1 MNLFYFFVKKLP
13 QKYKLSVITVVLF
26 IQATA
31 QELPPI
37 VAFSPKEYGGEN
49 QNWAIS
55 QGKDKRIYVANNA
68 GLLRFN
74 GEQWELF
81 PSVNQTIIRSVKV
94 NNERIYT
101 GCYKEF
107 GYWKETATGQLVY
120 TSLTKKLKIQLVEDE
135 QFWRIITQ
143 GKSIV
148 FQSLNR
154 LYIYDEVTEKVK
166 IISANSMITKVFAV
180 GQEIFF
186 QVLGKGIYTLIE
198 GKSVLFSSL
207 SPLTNEVVVEMMRSK
222 QGDYLYVTQQA
233 GIWVGNGKQIVPW
246 ASQSIPYLKNTS
258 IYSAIQLEN
267 GDIVVGTISNGIYH
281 LTETGQRKIS
291 LNQSNGLVNN
301 TVLSMFEDVDKNIWL
316 GLDNG
321 ISVVNVDAP
330 FRVYHDLRGRIGTVY
345 AAQEKDGYLY
355 IGSNQ
360 GLFCKKKN
368 STEDFQLIPGTN
380 GQVWCLK
387 IMDNTLFC
395 GHNAGTFL
403 IQNNQAQLISN
414 QAGTW
419 DLKAFQ
425 GRRDWILQGN
435 YSGLS
440 VLHKENN
447 RWKFHH
453 TLTGLPT
460 ISCRYFEW
468 ISARELVVNHEYK
481 GVFKVK
487 LAEDGVS
494 VIHLELMKSAPIG
507 LKSGLATY
515 QNKVYYFSDKGV
527 FEYNS
532 KRGFVLNEAFTKGIL
547 EGDVFRSGK
556 LIHDPAASKLW
567 GFTNQNIVSISPNA
581 FQKGVVFQKIA
592 LPVGV
597 RNDIAGFE
605 SILPLGN
612 TSLLFGTTDGYI
624 ITKTQQI
631 TENTISVVLQSIT
644 KGNRTSPK
652 AWVNKS
658 EFGYFSTEERQVAFQ
673 FYVPSF
679 SKYEAV
685 LYSYKLDGLYED
697 WTDWSSQAEV
707 NFDNLLPGDY
717 IFSVRAKQNNQL
729 SENIASYSFTIAHPW
744 YATSWAKIMYGIL
757 GVALL
762 FTVNRLSRKYYIE
775 EQNKEIEKNKREFER
790 KQLESEQKVMQ
801 LQNLQLV
808 NEIESKNRELTLSTM
823 SIIKKNEILHEIKR
837 ELAQL
842 ANQKEAGKVIRVIDE
857 NLNDTKDWEFLEE
870 AFNHADKD
878 FLRKLKTTHPEL
890 TPNDLRFCAYLR
902 LNLSSKEIAPLL
914 NISVRSVEIKRYRI
928 RKKMDLPHEKSLV
941 DYILSL

>member
-1 MNLFYFFVKKLP
+1 MNLLFLLLNKSF
-13 QKYKLSVITVVLF
+13 QKVLIVVLTLLSF
-26 IQATA
+26 ARVTA

-37 VAFSPKEYGGEN
+37 MAFSPKEYGGEN

-68 GLLRFN
+68 GLLRYN

-94 NNERIYT
+94 VNDRVYT

-154 LYIYDEVTEKVK
+154 LYIYDEATGKVK
-166 IISANSMITKVFAV
+166 VISANSTITKVFTI

-198 GKSVLFSSL
+198 GKSVLFSSSSL
-207 SPLTNEVVVEMMRSK
+207 VANEVVVEMMRSE

-233 GIWVGNGKQIVPW
+233 GIWVGKGKQIVPW
-246 ASQSIPYLKNTS
+246 ASNSFSYLKNTS
-258 IYSAIQLEN
+258 IYSAVQLEN
-267 GDIVVGTISNGIYH
+267 GEIILGTISNGIHH
-281 LTETGQRKIS
+281 LSATGERIMS
-291 LNQSNGLVNN
+291 LNQSNGLANN
-301 TVLSMFEDVDKNIWL
+301 TILSLFEDVDKNIWL

-321 ISVVNVDAP
+321 LSVVNVDAP

-345 AAQEKDGYLY
+345 AAQEKEGYLY

-368 STEDFQLIPGTN
+368 SAEDFQLIPGTN

-387 IMDNTLFC
+387 IIDNTLFC

-403 IQNNQAQLISN
+403 IQKNQAQLISN

-419 DLKAFQ
+419 DLKPFQ
-425 GRRDWILQGN
+425 GREGWLLQGN
-435 YSGLS
+435 YSGFS

-447 RWKFHH
+447 RWTFHH
-453 TLTGLPT
+453 ALAGLPT

-468 ISARELVVNHEYK
+468 ISDRELVVNHEYK

-487 LAEDGVS
+487 LADDGLS
-494 VIHLELMKSAPIG
+494 VVNLELVKSAPIG

-527 FEYNS
+527 FEYDS
-532 KRGFVLNEAFTKGIL
+532 KQGFVLNESFTKGL
-547 EGDVFRSGK
+547 LDGDVFRSGK
-556 LIHDPAASKLW
+556 LIYDPSSSKLW

-581 FQKGVVFQKIA
+581 FQKGVIFQKIA
-592 LPVGV
+592 LPVRV
-597 RNDIAGFE
+597 RSDIAGFE

-612 TSLLFGTTDGYI
+612 TALLIGTTDGYI
-624 ITKTQQI
+624 ITETAQK
-631 TENTISVVLQSIT
+631 TENPIFVALQSIT

-652 AWVNKS
+652 GWVDKAQ
-658 EFGYFSTEERQVAFQ
+658 FGSFSTEERQVAFQ

-685 LYSYKLDGLYED
+685 LYSYKLQGFYDN

-707 NFDNLLPGDY
+707 NFDNLPPGDY
-717 IFSVRAKQNNQL
+717 VFSVRAKQNNQL

-757 GVALL
+757 GIALL

-808 NEIESKNRELTLSTM
+808 SEIESKNRELTLSTM

-837 ELAQL
+837 ELTQL

-941 DYILSL
+941 EYILSL

>member
-1 MNLFYFFVKKLP
+1 MNLSCLLFKSAKSTRLFVSVFFTFGHVW
-13 QKYKLSVITVVLF
+13 
-26 IQATA
+26 A

-37 VAFSPKEYGGEN
+37 LAFSPKEYGAEN
-49 QNWAIS
+49 QNWSIS
-55 QGKDKRIYVANNA
+55 QGKDKRVYVANNA
-68 GLLRFN
+68 GLLRYN

-94 NNERIYT
+94 VNDRIYT

-107 GYWKETATGQLVY
+107 GFWKETATGQLEY
-120 TSLTKKLKIQLVEDE
+120 TSITQKLKIPLVEDE

-154 LYIYDEVTEKVK
+154 LYIYDESTGKVRV
-166 IISANSMITKVFAV
+166 ISANATITKVFDV
-180 GQEIFF
+180 EQEVFF
-186 QVLGKGIYTLIE
+186 QVLGKGIYKLIE
-198 GKSVLFSSL
+198 GKSVLFSS
-207 SPLTNEVVVEMMRSK
+207 SPLVAKEVVVEMMRSVR
-222 QGDYLYVTQQA
+222 GDYLYVTQQA
-233 GIWVGNGKQIVPW
+233 GIWVGRENTLLPW
-246 ASQSIPYLKNTS
+246 SSSTISSLKNTS
-258 IYSAIQLEN
+258 IYSAIQLKN
-267 GDIVVGTISNGIYH
+267 GEIILGTISNGMYH
-281 LTETGQRKIS
+281 ISASGQWMMS
-291 LNQSNGLVNN
+291 LNQSNGLANN
-301 TVLSMFEDVDKNIWL
+301 TILSLFEDEDKNIWL
-316 GLDNG
+316 GSDNG
-321 ISVVNVDAP
+321 LSVVNLDAP

-368 STEDFQLIPGTN
+368 STEDFRLIPKTN

-387 IMDNTLFC
+387 VIDDALFC
-395 GHNAGTFL
+395 GHNTGTFL
-403 IQNNQAQLISN
+403 IQNEQAELISN

-419 DLKAFQ
+419 DIKTFK
-425 GRRDWILQGN
+425 GHDDWLIQGN
-435 YSGLS
+435 YTGLS

-453 TLTGLPT
+453 TLTGLLP

-468 ISARELVVNHEYK
+468 IDAHELVVNHEYK

-487 LAEDGVS
+487 LAKDGLS
-494 VIHLELMKSAPIG
+494 VVNLELVKSAPIG

-527 FEYNS
+527 FQYNQ
-532 KRGFVLNEAFTKGIL
+532 KQGFVLNESFTKGIL
-547 EGDVFRSGK
+547 ESDVFRSGK
-556 LIHDPAASKLW
+556 LIHDQSSNKLW
-567 GFTNQNIVSISPNA
+567 GFTNQNIVSIAPNS

-592 LPVGV
+592 LPVSV
-597 RNDIAGFE
+597 RSDIAGFE
-605 SILPLGN
+605 SILPLEN
-612 TSLLFGTTDGYI
+612 SSLLIGTTDGYI
-624 ITKTQQI
+624 ITETSQKPEQPFF
-631 TENTISVVLQSIT
+631 VALQSVT
-644 KGNRTSPK
+644 KGNRNSPK
-652 AWVNKS
+652 AWVNKAKNGS
-658 EFGYFSTEERQVAFQ
+658 FSSDERQVAFQ

-685 LYSYKLDGLYED
+685 LYSYKLPGFYDN

-707 NFDNLLPGDY
+707 NFDNLPPGDY
-717 IFSVRAKQNNQL
+717 VFSVRAKQNNQL
-729 SENIASYSFTIAHPW
+729 SENSVSYSFTIAYPW
-744 YATSWAKIMYGIL
+744 YATSLAKIIYGIL
-757 GVALL
+757 GMALL
-762 FTVNRLSRKYYIE
+762 FSVNRLSRRYYME
-775 EQNKEIEKNKREFER
+775 QQNKEIEKNKQEYER

-808 NEIESKNRELTLSTM
+808 SEIESKNRELTLSTM

-837 ELAQL
+837 ELTQL

-941 DYILSL
+941 EYILSL